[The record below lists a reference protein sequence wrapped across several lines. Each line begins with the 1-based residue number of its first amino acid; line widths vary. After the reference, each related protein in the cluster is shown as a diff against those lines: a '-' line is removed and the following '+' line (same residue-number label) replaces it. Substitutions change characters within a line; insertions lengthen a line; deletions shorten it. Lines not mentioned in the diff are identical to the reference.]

1 MDPIEMT
8 NANGGPEPV
17 PYPGR
22 DLPPPPIDDP
32 RGDPAPDLPPL
43 GDPPR
48 NPERE
53 PAKIA

>member
-1 MDPIEMT
+1 MDRMEMT
-8 NANGGPEPV
+8 NSNDGLEPV

-32 RGDPAPDLPPL
+32 RSDPAPDLPPL

-48 NPERE
+48 NPARD